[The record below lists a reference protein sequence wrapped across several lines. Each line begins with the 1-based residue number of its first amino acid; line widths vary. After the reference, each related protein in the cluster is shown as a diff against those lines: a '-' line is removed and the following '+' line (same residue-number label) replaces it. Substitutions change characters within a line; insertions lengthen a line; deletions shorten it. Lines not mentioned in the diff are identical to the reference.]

1 MTIHLLCLIIAL
13 LCFIAAALYAPPAP
27 PRFNLIGAGLAFLTL
42 ALIFP

>member
-13 LCFIAAALYAPPAP
+13 LCFVAAALYVPPAP
-27 PRFNLIGAGLAFLTL
+27 PRFNLLGAGLAFLTL